1 MGLDAVEIVMDVED
15 HFGISIRNAEAEL
28 VRTVGDLVTLIQS
41 RIEAAHLARCPTLSA
56 FLRLRSLVREVAAD
70 DHMRVLTKTR
80 ISDVLTSSQVRVL
93 WKHLDKVLGT
103 SPPRL
108 RRPLILRKLLAGSV
122 IVAIVAAVLSAGLI
136 DFAILPLTLLLAALT
151 ALALHVLTLPFRTH
165 PPDNLSTF
173 GAVAKRIAGT
183 QVATERLHL
192 RSFDAILDEL
202 RPLVVDNLGVDPS
215 EVIASACFIEDLG
228 MG

>member
-15 HFGISIRNAEAEL
+15 HFGISIRNTEAEL

-56 FLRLRSLVREVAAD
+56 FLRLRSVARDVVAD
-70 DHMRVLTKTR
+70 DRMRVRTKMR
-80 ISDVLTSSQVRVL
+80 ISEVLTRSQVRVL
-93 WKHLDKVLGT
+93 WKRLDELLGS
-103 SPPRL
+103 SPPGL
-108 RRPLILRKLLAGSV
+108 RRPPKLRKLLAGSV
-122 IVAIVAAVLSAGLI
+122 IAAIATAVLSAGMI
-136 DFAILPLTLLLAALT
+136 DFAILPLTLVFAALT

-165 PPDNLSTF
+165 PPDSLSTF

-183 QVATERLHL
+183 DVATERLHL
-192 RSFDAILDEL
+192 RTFDAILDEL

-215 EVIASACFIEDLG
+215 EVIASAYFIEDLG